1 MVDDTS
7 RTGGAASGDAA
18 TLNDPRAT
26 EWMAQAIEIGH
37 QGDPSPNPH
46 VGALIVKDGQ
56 VVGTGFHV
64 SAGERHA
71 EIVALEQAGE
81 RARGATLYVT
91 LEPCNHFGKTPP
103 CTDAIINAGIARV
116 VAGCP
121 DPNPNVP
128 GGGVAKLRSGGI
140 EVYTGVLSNPC
151 KALIRPWRKYI
162 TQGTAYLTLKL
173 ATSLDGRIATKTG
186 ASKWITSPDSR
197 ARGHRLRAAHDAVLV
212 GVSTIVADD
221 PQLTVREGPPA
232 RNPIRVIVDSG
243 LRIPLSST
251 VVTTAAEV
259 PTCVVTTPTSS
270 VKAEEALAER
280 GVNVVRVAANTQ
292 GRCDMKAAL
301 RALAQRE
308 VVSVLCEGGAELAGS
323 LLADQLAEELHFFI
337 APVLLGPRGRPCAV
351 DWAGPDD
358 VSAAP
363 RLHRPKWDLS
373 GTDAYLTGRIRY
385 PSKPIE
391 DT

>member
-7 RTGGAASGDAA
+7 RTGGASGDAA

-56 VVGTGFHV
+56 VVGSGFHA

-71 EIVALEQAGE
+71 EIVALDQAGE

-103 CTDAIINAGIARV
+103 CTDSIINAGIARV

-128 GGGVAKLRSGGI
+128 GGGVAKLRGAGV

>member
-7 RTGGAASGDAA
+7 RAGGPPSTEAPAL
-18 TLNDPRAT
+18 TDPRAA
-26 EWMAQAIEIGH
+26 EWMAQAIEVGH
-37 QGDPSPNPH
+37 HGDPSPNPH
-46 VGALIVKDGQ
+46 VGCVIVRDGVLISSGY
-56 VVGTGFHV
+56 HA

-71 EIVALEQAGE
+71 EIAALELAGE

-103 CTDAIINAGIARV
+103 CTDAIIKAGIVRV
-116 VAGCP
+116 VAGTS
-121 DPNPNVP
+121 DPNPNVA
-128 GGGVAKLRSGGI
+128 GGGLAKLRGAGI
-140 EVYTGVLSNPC
+140 EVVTGVLSNPS

-197 ARGHRLRAAHDAVLV
+197 ARGHRLRAAHDAVLI
-212 GVSTIVADD
+212 GVSTIIADD

-232 RNPIRVIVDSG
+232 RNPIRVIVDST

-251 VVTTAAEV
+251 VVTTASEV
-259 PTCVVTTPTSS
+259 PTCVVTTPNAS
-270 VKAEEALAER
+270 VKGEEALAER

-292 GRCDMKAAL
+292 GRCDMRAVL

-373 GTDAYLTGRIRY
+373 GTDAYLTGRVRY
-385 PSKPIE
+385 PSRPIE
-391 DT
+391 DA

>member
-7 RTGGAASGDAA
+7 RTGGASGDAA

-46 VGALIVKDGQ
+46 VGAVIVKDGQ

-71 EIVALEQAGE
+71 EIVALDQAGE

-128 GGGVAKLRSGGI
+128 GGGVAKLRGAGV
-140 EVYTGVLSNPC
+140 EVFTGVLSNPC

>member
-7 RTGGAASGDAA
+7 RTGGASGDAA
-18 TLNDPRAT
+18 TLNDPKAT

-56 VVGTGFHV
+56 VVGTGFHA

-71 EIVALEQAGE
+71 EIVALDQAGE

-128 GGGVAKLRSGGI
+128 GGGVAKLRSAGL

-197 ARGHRLRAAHDAVLV
+197 ARGHRLRATHDAVLV

-259 PTCVVTTPTSS
+259 PTCVVTTPNSS

-308 VVSVLCEGGAELAGS
+308 VVSILCEGGAELAGS

-373 GTDAYLTGRIRY
+373 GTDAYLTGRVRY

-391 DT
+391 DV

>member
-7 RTGGAASGDAA
+7 RTGGASGDAA

-46 VGALIVKDGQ
+46 VGAVVVKDGQ
-56 VVGTGFHV
+56 VVGTGFHA
-64 SAGERHA
+64 SAGDRHA
-71 EIVALEQAGE
+71 EIMALDQAGE

-103 CTDAIINAGIARV
+103 CTDAIVNAGIARV

-128 GGGVAKLRSGGI
+128 GGGVAKLRGAGV

-308 VVSVLCEGGAELAGS
+308 VVSILCEGGAELAGS

>member
-1 MVDDTS
+1 MVDDMS
-7 RTGGAASGDAA
+7 RAGGASAEQPALMDA
-18 TLNDPRAT
+18 RAA
-26 EWMAQAIEIGH
+26 EWMAQAVDIGH
-37 QGDPSPNPH
+37 NGDPSPNPH
-46 VGALIVKDGQ
+46 VGCVIVRDGEL
-56 VVGTGFHV
+56 VGTGFHA

-71 EIVALEQAGE
+71 EIAALEQAGE
-81 RARGATLYVT
+81 RARGAVLYVT
-91 LEPCNHFGKTPP
+91 LEPCNHHGKTPP
-103 CTDAIINAGIARV
+103 CTEAIIKAGIAQV
-116 VAGCP
+116 VAGCA
-121 DPNPNVP
+121 DPNPNVA
-128 GGGVAKLRSGGI
+128 GGGIAKLREAGVS
-140 EVYTGVLSNPC
+140 VVTGVLPNPC

-162 TQGTAYLTLKL
+162 VQGTAYLTLKL

-212 GVSTIVADD
+212 GVSTIIADD

-232 RNPIRVIVDSG
+232 RNPIRVIVDSN

-251 VVTTAAEV
+251 VVITASEV
-259 PTCVVTTPTSS
+259 PTCVITTPNAS
-270 VKAEEALAER
+270 VKAEEALVER

-292 GRCDMKAAL
+292 GRCDMRAAL
-301 RALAQRE
+301 RGLAQRE

-363 RLHRPKWDLS
+363 RLHRPKWDVS
-373 GTDAYLTGRIRY
+373 GTDAYLTGRVRY
-385 PSKPIE
+385 PSRPIE
-391 DT
+391 DA

>member
-7 RTGGAASGDAA
+7 RTAGASSEASALTDA
-18 TLNDPRAT
+18 RAT

-46 VGALIVKDGQ
+46 VGAVIVKDGQ
-56 VVGTGFHV
+56 IIATGFHA

-103 CTDAIINAGIARV
+103 CTDAIVKAGIARV
-116 VAGCP
+116 VAGCS
-121 DPNPNVP
+121 DPNPNVA
-128 GGGVAKLRSGGI
+128 GGGVAKLRGAGI
-140 EVYTGVLSNPC
+140 EVVTGVLANPC

-197 ARGHRLRAAHDAVLV
+197 ARGHRLRATHDAVLI

-232 RNPIRVIVDSG
+232 RNPIRVIVDST
-243 LRIPLSST
+243 LRIPLGST
-251 VVTTAAEV
+251 VVTTATEV
-259 PTCVVTTPTSS
+259 PTCVVTTPNSS

-363 RLHRPKWDLS
+363 RLHRPRWDLS
-373 GTDAYLTGRIRY
+373 GTDAYLTGRVRY

-391 DT
+391 DV

>member
-7 RTGGAASGDAA
+7 RPGGTSSEASDLTDARAAE
-18 TLNDPRAT
+18 L
-26 EWMAQAIEIGH
+26 MAQAIEVGH

-46 VGALIVKDGQ
+46 VGALVVRDGQ
-56 VVGTGFHV
+56 VISSGYHA

-81 RARGATLYVT
+81 RARGATLFVT
-91 LEPCNHFGKTPP
+91 LEPCNHHGKTPP
-103 CTDAIINAGIARV
+103 CTDAIIKAGIARV
-116 VAGCP
+116 IAGCA

-128 GGGVAKLRSGGI
+128 SGGVAKLRAAGI
-140 EVYTGVLSNPC
+140 EVVTGVLSNPC

-197 ARGHRLRAAHDAVLV
+197 ARGHRLRAAHDAVLI

-232 RNPIRVIVDSG
+232 RNPVRVIVDST

-251 VVTTAAEV
+251 VVTTAIEV
-259 PTCVVTTPTSS
+259 PTCVVTTPNSS
-270 VKAEEALAER
+270 VKAEEALVER

-373 GTDAYLTGRIRY
+373 GTDAYLTGRVRY

>member
-7 RTGGAASGDAA
+7 RTGGASGDAA

-46 VGALIVKDGQ
+46 VGALVVKDGQ
-56 VVGTGFHV
+56 IIGTGFHA

-103 CTDAIINAGIARV
+103 CTDAIVSAGIARV

-128 GGGVAKLRSGGI
+128 GGGVAKLRAAGI

-197 ARGHRLRAAHDAVLV
+197 ARGHRLRATHDAVLV

-259 PTCVVTTPTSS
+259 PTCVVTTPASS

>member
-7 RTGGAASGDAA
+7 RTGASSEASALTDA
-18 TLNDPRAT
+18 RAT

-46 VGALIVKDGQ
+46 VGAVIVKDGQ
-56 VVGTGFHV
+56 IIATGFHA

-81 RARGATLYVT
+81 RAQGATLYVT

-103 CTDAIINAGIARV
+103 CTDAIVKAGIARV
-116 VAGCP
+116 VAGCS
-121 DPNPNVP
+121 DPNPNVA
-128 GGGVAKLRSGGI
+128 GGGVAKLRGAGI
-140 EVYTGVLSNPC
+140 EVVTGVLANPC

-197 ARGHRLRAAHDAVLV
+197 ARGHRLRASHDAVLV

-232 RNPIRVIVDSG
+232 RNPIRVIVDST
-243 LRIPLSST
+243 LRIPLGST
-251 VVTTAAEV
+251 VVTTAAEG
-259 PTCVVTTPTSS
+259 PTCVVTTPNSS

-373 GTDAYLTGRIRY
+373 GTDAYLTGRVRY

>member
-7 RTGGAASGDAA
+7 RTGGASQEPSAA
-18 TLNDPRAT
+18 TDARAA
-26 EWMAQAIEIGH
+26 EFMAQAIEIGH

-46 VGALIVKDGQ
+46 VGAIVVKDGQ
-56 VVGTGFHV
+56 IIATGFHV

-71 EIVALEQAGE
+71 EIAALELAGE

-103 CTDAIINAGIARV
+103 CTDAIIKAGIIRV
-116 VAGCP
+116 VAGCS

-128 GGGVAKLRSGGI
+128 GGGVQKLRSAGI
-140 EVYTGVLSNPC
+140 EVVTGVLSNPC

-197 ARGHRLRAAHDAVLV
+197 ARGHRLRATHDAVLV

-232 RNPIRVIVDSG
+232 RNPIRVIVDST
-243 LRIPLSST
+243 LRIPLGST
-251 VVTTAAEV
+251 VVTTAAEI
-259 PTCVVTTPTSS
+259 PTCVVTTPNSS

-280 GVNVVRVAANTQ
+280 GVNVVRVTANTQ

-337 APVLLGPRGRPCAV
+337 APVMLGPRGRPCAV

-363 RLHRPKWDLS
+363 RLLRPKWELS
-373 GTDAYLTGRIRY
+373 GTDAYLTGRVRY

-391 DT
+391 DV

>member
-7 RTGGAASGDAA
+7 RAGEPPSEGAP
-18 TLNDPRAT
+18 LNDARAN

-46 VGALIVKDGQ
+46 VGALVVKDGQ
-56 VVGTGFHV
+56 VVATGFHA

-81 RARGATLYVT
+81 KARGATLYVT

-103 CTDAIINAGIARV
+103 CTDAIIAAGVARV
-116 VAGCP
+116 VAGCA
-121 DPNPNVP
+121 DPNPNVA
-128 GGGVAKLRSGGI
+128 GGGVAKLRGAGI
-140 EVYTGVLSNPC
+140 EVVTGVLANPC
-151 KALIRPWRKYI
+151 KALIRPWRKYV
-162 TQGTAYLTLKL
+162 TQGEAYLTLKL
-173 ATSLDGRIATKTG
+173 ATSLDGRIATKAG

-197 ARGHRLRAAHDAVLV
+197 ARGHRLRAAHDAVLI

-232 RNPIRVIVDSG
+232 RNPIRVVVDST
-243 LRIPLSST
+243 LRIPLAST
-251 VVTTAAEV
+251 VVTTAAEI
-259 PTCVVTTPTSS
+259 PTCVVTTPNSS
-270 VKAEEALAER
+270 VKAEEALAGR

-363 RLHRPKWDLS
+363 RLHRPRWDVS
-373 GTDAYLTGRIRY
+373 GTDAYLTGRVRY

-391 DT
+391 DA

>member
-7 RTGGAASGDAA
+7 RTGGASSEASTLTDA
-18 TLNDPRAT
+18 RAT

-46 VGALIVKDGQ
+46 VGAVIVKDGQ
-56 VVGTGFHV
+56 IIATGFHA
-64 SAGERHA
+64 SAGDRHA

-103 CTDAIINAGIARV
+103 CTDAIIKAGIARV
-116 VAGCP
+116 VAGCA
-121 DPNPNVP
+121 DPNPNVA
-128 GGGVAKLRSGGI
+128 GGGVAKLRGGGV
-140 EVYTGVLSNPC
+140 EVVTGVLANPC

-232 RNPIRVIVDSG
+232 RNPIRVIVDST
-243 LRIPLSST
+243 LRIPLGST

-259 PTCVVTTPTSS
+259 PTCVVTTPNSS

-373 GTDAYLTGRIRY
+373 GTDAYLTGRVRY

>member
-7 RTGGAASGDAA
+7 RAGEPPSEGAP
-18 TLNDPRAT
+18 LNDARAN

-46 VGALIVKDGQ
+46 VGALVVKDGQ
-56 VVGTGFHV
+56 VVATGFHA

-103 CTDAIINAGIARV
+103 CTDAIIAAGVARV
-116 VAGCP
+116 VAGCA
-121 DPNPNVP
+121 DPNPNVA
-128 GGGVAKLRSGGI
+128 GGGVAKLRGAGI
-140 EVYTGVLSNPC
+140 EVVTGVLANPC
-151 KALIRPWRKYI
+151 KALIRPWRKYV
-162 TQGTAYLTLKL
+162 TQGEAYLTLKL
-173 ATSLDGRIATKTG
+173 ATSLDGRIATKAG

-197 ARGHRLRAAHDAVLV
+197 ARGHRLRAAHDAVLI

-232 RNPIRVIVDSG
+232 RNPIRVVVDST
-243 LRIPLSST
+243 LRIPLAST
-251 VVTTAAEV
+251 VVTTAAEI
-259 PTCVVTTPTSS
+259 PTCVVTTPNSS

-363 RLHRPKWDLS
+363 RLHRPRWDLS
-373 GTDAYLTGRIRY
+373 GTDAYLTGRVRY

-391 DT
+391 DA

>member
-7 RTGGAASGDAA
+7 RTGGSSGDGSAQVDA
-18 TLNDPRAT
+18 KAS
-26 EWMAQAIEIGH
+26 EWMAQAIEVGH

-46 VGALIVKDGQ
+46 VGAVIVKDGQ
-56 VVGTGFHV
+56 IIATGFHA

-81 RARGATLYVT
+81 RARGATLFVT

-103 CTDAIINAGIARV
+103 CTDAIIKAGIARV
-116 VAGCP
+116 VAGCA
-121 DPNPNVP
+121 DPNPNVS
-128 GGGVAKLRSGGI
+128 GGGVAKLRGAGV
-140 EVYTGVLSNPC
+140 EVVTGVLSNPC

-232 RNPIRVIVDSG
+232 RNPIRVIVDST

-259 PTCVVTTPTSS
+259 PTCVLTTPHSS

-280 GVNVVRVAANTQ
+280 GVNVVRVTANTQ

-373 GTDAYLTGRIRY
+373 GTDAYLTGRVRY

-391 DT
+391 DI

>member
-1 MVDDTS
+1 MEDSS
-7 RTGGAASGDAA
+7 RTGGAASEASP
-18 TLNDPRAT
+18 LNDARAA

-56 VVGTGFHV
+56 LIATGFHA

-71 EIVALEQAGE
+71 EVVALEQAGE

-103 CTDAIINAGIARV
+103 CTDAIVKAGIVRV
-116 VAGCP
+116 VAGCS
-121 DPNPNVP
+121 DPNPNVA
-128 GGGVAKLRSGGI
+128 GGGVAKLRGAGI
-140 EVYTGVLSNPC
+140 EVVTGVLANPC

-197 ARGHRLRAAHDAVLV
+197 ARGHRLRATHDAVLV

-232 RNPIRVIVDSG
+232 RNPIRVIVDST
-243 LRIPLSST
+243 LRIPLGST
-251 VVTTAAEV
+251 VVTTAAEI
-259 PTCVVTTPTSS
+259 PTCVVTTPHSS

-292 GRCDMKAAL
+292 GRCDMKAVL

-373 GTDAYLTGRIRY
+373 GTDAYLTGRVRY

>member
-7 RTGGAASGDAA
+7 RTGGASGDAA

-56 VVGTGFHV
+56 IVATGFHA

-81 RARGATLYVT
+81 RARGATLYIT

-103 CTDAIINAGIARV
+103 CTDAIIQAGIARV
-116 VAGCP
+116 VAGCS

-128 GGGVAKLRSGGI
+128 GGGVAKLRGAGV
-140 EVYTGVLSNPC
+140 EVFTGVLSNPC

-259 PTCVVTTPTSS
+259 PTCVVTTPNSS

-373 GTDAYLTGRIRY
+373 GTDAYLTGRVRY

-391 DT
+391 DI

>member
-7 RTGGAASGDAA
+7 RAGEPPSEGAP
-18 TLNDPRAT
+18 LNDARAN

-46 VGALIVKDGQ
+46 VGALVVKDGQ
-56 VVGTGFHV
+56 VVATGFHA

-81 RARGATLYVT
+81 KARGATLYVT

-103 CTDAIINAGIARV
+103 CTDAIIAAGVARV
-116 VAGCP
+116 VAGCA
-121 DPNPNVP
+121 DPNPNVA
-128 GGGVAKLRSGGI
+128 GGGVAKLRAAGI
-140 EVYTGVLSNPC
+140 EVVTGVLANPC
-151 KALIRPWRKYI
+151 KALIRPWRKYV
-162 TQGTAYLTLKL
+162 TQGEAYLTLKL
-173 ATSLDGRIATKTG
+173 ATSLDGRIATKAG

-197 ARGHRLRAAHDAVLV
+197 ARGHRLRAAHDAVLI

-232 RNPIRVIVDSG
+232 RNPIRVVVDST
-243 LRIPLSST
+243 LRIPLAST
-251 VVTTAAEV
+251 VVTTAAEI
-259 PTCVVTTPTSS
+259 PTCVVTTPNSS

-363 RLHRPKWDLS
+363 RLHRPRWDVS
-373 GTDAYLTGRIRY
+373 GTDAYLTGRVRY

-391 DT
+391 DA

>member
-1 MVDDTS
+1 MVDDSS
-7 RTGGAASGDAA
+7 RAGGPASEAPPQSDAKAA
-18 TLNDPRAT
+18 
-26 EWMAQAIEIGH
+26 EYMAQAIEIGH

-46 VGALIVKDGQ
+46 VGAVIVKDGQ
-56 VVGTGFHV
+56 VIATGFHV

-71 EIVALEQAGE
+71 EIAALDQAGE

-103 CTDAIINAGIARV
+103 CTDAIIKAGISRV
-116 VAGCP
+116 VAGCA
-121 DPNPNVP
+121 DPNPNVT
-128 GGGVAKLRSGGI
+128 GGGVAKLRGAGI
-140 EVYTGVLSNPC
+140 EVVTGVLANPC

-197 ARGHRLRAAHDAVLV
+197 ARGHRLRATHDAVLV

-232 RNPIRVIVDSG
+232 RNPIRVIVDST
-243 LRIPLSST
+243 LRIPLAST
-251 VVTTAAEV
+251 VVTTAAEI
-259 PTCVVTTPTSS
+259 PTCVVTTLNSS
-270 VKAEEALAER
+270 VKSEEALAER
-280 GVNVVRVAANTQ
+280 GVNVVRVSANTQ

-373 GTDAYLTGRIRY
+373 GTDAYLTGRVRY

>member
-1 MVDDTS
+1 MVDESS
-7 RTGGAASGDAA
+7 RTGGASSGAAPLSDA
-18 TLNDPRAT
+18 RAA
-26 EWMAQAIEIGH
+26 EYMAQALEVGH

-46 VGALIVKDGQ
+46 VGAVIVRDGQ
-56 VVGTGFHV
+56 VVGTGFHA

-71 EIVALEQAGE
+71 EIAALEQAGE
-81 RARGATLYVT
+81 RARGATIYVT

-103 CTDAIINAGIARV
+103 CTDAIIKAGIVRV
-116 VAGCP
+116 VAGCS
-121 DPNPNVP
+121 DPNPNVA
-128 GGGVAKLRSGGI
+128 GGGVAKLRGAGI
-140 EVYTGVLSNPC
+140 EVVTGVLANPC

-232 RNPIRVIVDSG
+232 RNPIRVVVDST

-251 VVTTAAEV
+251 VVTTAGEI
-259 PTCVVTTPTSS
+259 PTCVVTTPHSS
-270 VKAEEALAER
+270 VKSEEALAER

-292 GRCDMKAAL
+292 GRCDMKAVL

-337 APVLLGPRGRPCAV
+337 APVLLGPRGRPCLV

-363 RLHRPKWDLS
+363 RLHRPKWDVS
-373 GTDAYLTGRIRY
+373 GTDAYLTGRVRY

-391 DT
+391 DS

>member
-1 MVDDTS
+1 ME
-7 RTGGAASGDAA
+7 ASAA
-18 TLNDPRAT
+18 TDARAA
-26 EWMAQAIEIGH
+26 EFMAQAIEIGH

-46 VGALIVKDGQ
+46 VGAIVVKDGQ
-56 VVGTGFHV
+56 VIATGYHV

-71 EIVALEQAGE
+71 EIAALEQAGE

-103 CTDAIINAGIARV
+103 CTDAIIQAGIAKV
-116 VAGCP
+116 VAGCS

-128 GGGVAKLRSGGI
+128 GGGVQKLRGAGI
-140 EVYTGVLSNPC
+140 EVVTGVLSNPC

-197 ARGHRLRAAHDAVLV
+197 ARGHRLRATHDAVLV

-232 RNPIRVIVDSG
+232 RNPIRVIVDST
-243 LRIPLSST
+243 LRIPLGST
-251 VVTTAAEV
+251 VVTTAAEI
-259 PTCVVTTPTSS
+259 PTCVVTTPASS

-363 RLHRPKWDLS
+363 RLLRPRWDLS
-373 GTDAYLTGRIRY
+373 GTDAYLTGRVRY

>member
-7 RTGGAASGDAA
+7 RTGASSEASALTDA
-18 TLNDPRAT
+18 RAT

-46 VGALIVKDGQ
+46 VGAVIVKDGQ
-56 VVGTGFHV
+56 IIATGFHA

-103 CTDAIINAGIARV
+103 CTDAIVKAGITRV
-116 VAGCP
+116 VAGCS
-121 DPNPNVP
+121 DPNPNVA
-128 GGGVAKLRSGGI
+128 GGGVAKLRGAGI
-140 EVYTGVLSNPC
+140 EVVTGVLANPC

-197 ARGHRLRAAHDAVLV
+197 ARGHRLRASHDAVLI

-232 RNPIRVIVDSG
+232 RNPIRVIVDST
-243 LRIPLSST
+243 LRIPLGST

-259 PTCVVTTPTSS
+259 PTCVVTTPNSS

-373 GTDAYLTGRIRY
+373 GTDAYLTGRVRY

-391 DT
+391 DV

>member
-7 RTGGAASGDAA
+7 RSGGAAPEASA
-18 TLNDPRAT
+18 LNDARAT

-46 VGALIVKDGQ
+46 VGAVIVKDGQ
-56 VVGTGFHV
+56 MIATGFHA
-64 SAGERHA
+64 SAGDRHA

-103 CTDAIINAGIARV
+103 CTDAIIQAGIARV
-116 VAGCP
+116 VAGCA
-121 DPNPNVP
+121 DPNPNVA
-128 GGGVAKLRSGGI
+128 GGGVAKLRGAGI
-140 EVYTGVLSNPC
+140 EVVTGVLANPC

-197 ARGHRLRAAHDAVLV
+197 ARGHRLRATHDAVLV

-232 RNPIRVIVDSG
+232 RNPIRVIVDST
-243 LRIPLSST
+243 LRIPLGST

-259 PTCVVTTPTSS
+259 PTCVVTTPNSS

-373 GTDAYLTGRIRY
+373 GTDAYLTGRVRY

>member
-1 MVDDTS
+1 MVDDSS
-7 RTGGAASGDAA
+7 RTGAASEPSP
-18 TLNDPRAT
+18 LNDPRAA

-46 VGALIVKDGQ
+46 VGAVIVKDGQ
-56 VVGTGFHV
+56 VIATGYHA

-71 EIVALEQAGE
+71 EITALEQAGE
-81 RARGATLYVT
+81 RARGATIYVT

-103 CTDAIINAGIARV
+103 CTDAIIKAGIARV
-116 VAGCP
+116 VAGCS
-121 DPNPNVP
+121 DPNPNVA
-128 GGGVAKLRSGGI
+128 GGGVAKLRAAGI
-140 EVYTGVLSNPC
+140 EVVTGVLANPC

-173 ATSLDGRIATKTG
+173 ATSIDGRIATKTG

-197 ARGHRLRAAHDAVLV
+197 ARGHRLRATHDAVLV

-232 RNPIRVIVDSG
+232 RNPIRVIVDST
-243 LRIPLSST
+243 LRIPLGST
-251 VVTTAAEV
+251 VVTTASEI
-259 PTCVVTTPTSS
+259 PTCVVTTPHSS

-363 RLHRPKWDLS
+363 RLHRPKWDIS
-373 GTDAYLTGRIRY
+373 GTDAYLTGRVRY

-391 DT
+391 DV

>member
-7 RTGGAASGDAA
+7 RTAGASSEAS
-18 TLNDPRAT
+18 TLNDARAA

-46 VGALIVKDGQ
+46 VGAVIVKDGQ
-56 VVGTGFHV
+56 VIATGFHV

-71 EIVALEQAGE
+71 EIAALEQAGE
-81 RARGATLYVT
+81 RARGATLFVT

-103 CTDAIINAGIARV
+103 CTDAIIKAGIARV
-116 VAGCP
+116 VAGCA
-121 DPNPNVP
+121 DPNPNVA
-128 GGGVAKLRSGGI
+128 GGGMAKLRGAGV
-140 EVYTGVLSNPC
+140 EVVTGVLANPC

-173 ATSLDGRIATKTG
+173 ATSLDGRIATKAG

-232 RNPIRVIVDSG
+232 RNPIRVIVDST

-251 VVTTAAEV
+251 VVTTAGEI
-259 PTCVVTTPTSS
+259 PTCVVTTPHSS

-373 GTDAYLTGRIRY
+373 GTDAYLTGRVRY

>member
-7 RTGGAASGDAA
+7 RTGGASGDAA

-26 EWMAQAIEIGH
+26 EWMAQALEIGH

-46 VGALIVKDGQ
+46 VGAVVVKDGQ
-56 VVGTGFHV
+56 VVGTGFHA
-64 SAGERHA
+64 SAGDRHA

-103 CTDAIINAGIARV
+103 CTDAIVNAGIARV

-128 GGGVAKLRSGGI
+128 GGGVAKLRGAGV

-308 VVSVLCEGGAELAGS
+308 VVSILCEGGAELAGS

-373 GTDAYLTGRIRY
+373 GTDAYLTGRVRY

>member
-7 RTGGAASGDAA
+7 RTGGASTEASALTDA
-18 TLNDPRAT
+18 RAA
-26 EWMAQAIEIGH
+26 ELMAQAIEIGH

-46 VGALIVKDGQ
+46 VGALVVRDGQ
-56 VVGTGFHV
+56 VIASGFHA
-64 SAGERHA
+64 SAGDRHA

-81 RARGATLYVT
+81 RARGATLFVT
-91 LEPCNHFGKTPP
+91 LEPCNHHGKTPP
-103 CTDAIINAGIARV
+103 CTDAIIKAGIARV
-116 VAGCP
+116 IAGCA

-128 GGGVAKLRSGGI
+128 GGGVAKLREAGI
-140 EVYTGVLSNPC
+140 EVITGVLSNPC

-197 ARGHRLRAAHDAVLV
+197 ARGHRLRAAHDAVLI

-232 RNPIRVIVDSG
+232 RNPVRVIVDST

-259 PTCVVTTPTSS
+259 PTCVVTTPNSS
-270 VKAEEALAER
+270 VKAEEALVER
-280 GVNVVRVAANTQ
+280 GVNVVRVSANTQ

-373 GTDAYLTGRIRY
+373 GTDAYLTGRVRY